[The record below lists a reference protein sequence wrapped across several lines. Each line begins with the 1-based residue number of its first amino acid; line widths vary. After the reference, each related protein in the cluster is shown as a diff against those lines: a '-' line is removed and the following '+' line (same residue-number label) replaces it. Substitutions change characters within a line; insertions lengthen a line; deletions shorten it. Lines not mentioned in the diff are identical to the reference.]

1 MNPVEAFFG
10 ELDAGLAPPHTER
23 IELRIVGSTALF
35 LQTSY
40 TRGTKDCDAVETYN
54 FDAVVKEALLAV
66 GGTGSSVSQRHGI
79 YLEFV
84 AEGLL
89 FLPEEPRWNPL
100 LTLNTL
106 DLYTLDPTD
115 VVVAKL
121 IRLHGDDLADI
132 EAMVRLGL
140 VHHERVVERFQS
152 AVLHHGT
159 YGRSDLL
166 RPTIK
171 KFHRV
176 ERDIF
181 GVEESDIEIPEWMDA

>member
-1 MNPVEAFFG
+1 MNPVEAFFR
-10 ELDAGLAPPHTER
+10 EVDARLSPPRTER

-35 LQTSY
+35 LQTPY
-40 TRGTKDCDAVETYN
+40 TRGTKDSDAVETYN
-54 FDAVVKEALLAV
+54 FDVGAKEALLAV
-66 GGTGSSVSQRHGI
+66 GGKGSPVSRRHGI

-89 FLPEEPRWNPL
+89 FLPEEPRWTPL
-100 LTLNTL
+100 LTLSTL
-106 DLYTLDPTD
+106 DLYALDPTD

-132 EAMVRLGL
+132 EAMVSLSL
-140 VHHERVVERFQS
+140 VHHAQLVERFQS
-152 AVLHHGT
+152 AVLRHGT

-166 RPTIK
+166 RPTIRK
-171 KFHRV
+171 LHRV

-181 GVEESDIEIPEWMDA
+181 GVEASDIEIPEWMDA

>member
-1 MNPVEAFFG
+1 MNPVEAFFR
-10 ELDAGLAPPHTER
+10 ELDARLTPPQAER

-35 LQTSY
+35 LQTPYS
-40 TRGTKDCDAVETYN
+40 RGTKDCDAVETYT

-66 GGTGSSVSQRHGI
+66 GGKDSPMARRHGI

-84 AEGLL
+84 AEGIL

-100 LTLNTL
+100 LALSTL
-106 DLYTLDPTD
+106 DLYALDPTD

-140 VHHERVVERFQS
+140 VRHERLVERFES
-152 AVLHHGT
+152 AILRHGT

-166 RPTIK
+166 RPTIRK
-171 KFHRV
+171 LRRV

-181 GVEESDIEIPEWMDA
+181 GVEESNIEIPEWMDA